1 MALID
6 KFAKTTKDNIL
17 KGANTVTKY
26 FDKIALMNK
35 QASDTANKISST
47 NIARVSKEN
56 QR

>member
-17 KGANTVTKY
+17 KGASNVTKY

-35 QASDTANKISST
+35 QASDTANKISSA